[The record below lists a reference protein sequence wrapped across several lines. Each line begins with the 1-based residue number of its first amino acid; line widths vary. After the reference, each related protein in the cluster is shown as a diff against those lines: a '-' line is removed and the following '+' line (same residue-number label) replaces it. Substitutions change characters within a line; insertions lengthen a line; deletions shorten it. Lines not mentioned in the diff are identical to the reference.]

1 MLNKID
7 MRNRREWPRVNRQ
20 VSVRGEGS
28 VVGVTLNVSERGAR
42 VVMRQDLPSEF
53 DLTLEVGVPIQV
65 RAETVWE
72 QKLTGGGSVRGVRFV
87 PGESERNVLAGWLLG
102 AQG

>member
-20 VSVRGEGS
+20 ISARGEGT
-28 VVGVTLNVSERGAR
+28 VEGVTLNVSERGAR
-42 VVMRQDLPSEF
+42 VVMRQSLPSEF
-53 DLTLEVGVPIQV
+53 DLTLDVGIPVSL

-72 QKLTGGGSVRGVRFV
+72 QKLAGGGSVLGVRFM
-87 PGESERNVLAGWLLG
+87 PGESERNVLLGWMLG